1 MAQQKKLENY
11 LEAIEKRMTEFK
23 ESIDTLRSEWEGRIR
38 NLEEKVDNQT
48 ASMSKLEETFSN
60 LIEKQIQQ
68 ALADTS
74 LIDQMQEIEAAISK
88 MGLIADRVTTVSEK
102 IGTVSDKITTVSDKV
117 GTLPDKIA
125 TVSDRIS
132 NVSDRIDTVSDKIS
146 TFPDRISALPGKMR
160 QILDPV
166 AEDMKNGMAS
176 ISGLVEKMF
185 LETLPSLKDDFADLY
200 KSEQEVVISNLKDHI
215 ELVMAAVKNNVE
227 QSEEKLML
235 SLATLNN
242 WMETFL
248 GDKINGLTHLLQD
261 NMNVIATTLLEADKQ
276 QTARDELIKK
286 GFTQIQ
292 SNFLTKND
300 FKNSFEM
307 LISDI
312 QQATSVLPN
321 IVAFEDT
328 VSETV
333 EPLKENLQTAFTQL
347 KEKIEFIEGRTRATI
362 TDKELQ
368 SVKGDLLMQINT
380 ISRDMI
386 GPMEEF
392 YHQVEKALKGSSN
405 TLNQQVGTQM
415 ETLSG
420 NVQTLSRSI
429 LERVNSLQ
437 QSVNQQL
444 EPLTDSRK
452 HLEELF
458 KPTLEALVNI
468 KEGIKSLEGQL
479 KKLN

>member
-1 MAQQKKLENY
+1 MAQEKNLENY
-11 LEAIEKRMTEFK
+11 LEAIEKRIAEFK
-23 ESIDTLRSEWEGRIR
+23 ESLDDLKLEWDGRIK
-38 NLEEKVDNQT
+38 NLEEKVDNQ
-48 ASMSKLEETFSN
+48 LEEILN
-60 LIEKQIQQ
+60 LVNKSTQ
-68 ALADTS
+68 DSS
-74 LIDQMQEIEAAISK
+74 LMDQMQEIEAAISK

-117 GTLPDKIA
+117 GTLPDKIG

-146 TFPDRISALPGKMR
+146 TLPDRISALPSKLQ
-160 QILDPV
+160 QIVDPLAV
-166 AEDMKNGMAS
+166 DMKNGLAN
-176 ISGLVEKMF
+176 ISGLVEKMSI
-185 LETLPSLKDDFADLY
+185 ETLPSLKDDFSDLY
-200 KSEQEVVISNLKDHI
+200 RSEQEVVISNLKDHI
-215 ELVMAAVKNNVE
+215 ELVLATVKNNIE

-300 FKNSFEM
+300 FKNSFNA
-307 LISDI
+307 LIADV

-321 IVAFEDT
+321 IVAFQDT

-333 EPLKENLQTAFTQL
+333 EPLKKNLETAFAQL
-347 KEKIEFIEGRTRATI
+347 KEKIEFIEDRTRATI

-368 SVKGDLLMQINT
+368 AVKGDLLMQINT
-380 ISRDMI
+380 ITKDMLE
-386 GPMEEF
+386 PMEEF
-392 YHQVEKALKGSSN
+392 YHQVEKALTGSSN
-405 TLNQQVGTQM
+405 TLNHQVGAQM
-415 ETLSG
+415 EALSG

-429 LERVNSLQ
+429 LERVNSMH

-444 EPLTDSRK
+444 EPLTDSKR
-452 HLEELF
+452 HMEELF

-468 KEGIKSLEGQL
+468 KEGLKTIEGQL

>member
-1 MAQQKKLENY
+1 MAIETKLENY

-23 ESIDTLRSEWEGRIR
+23 ESLDTLKSEWEGRIK
-38 NLEEKVDNQT
+38 NLEEKVDNQFEW
-48 ASMSKLEETFSN
+48 MSKLDEF
-60 LIEKQIQQ
+60 IEK
-68 ALADTS
+68 L
-74 LIDQMQEIEAAISK
+74 DQLDDIGTTVSK
-88 MGLIADRVTTVSEK
+88 MGLISDRVTTVSEK
-102 IGTVSDKITTVSDKV
+102 IGTLSDKLTTVSDKI

-125 TVSDRIS
+125 TVSDRVS
-132 NVSDRIDTVSDKIS
+132 NVSDRIDTVSDKLS
-146 TFPDRISALPGKMR
+146 TLPDRLSALPGKMK
-160 QILDPV
+160 QFVDPI
-166 AEDMKNGMAS
+166 AEDMKNGMA
-176 ISGLVEKMF
+176 IVNAHLEKM
-185 LETLPSLKDDFADLY
+185 TDVILPSLKDDFVDLY
-200 KSEQEVVISNLKDHI
+200 KSEQEVATSNLKDHI
-215 ELVMAAVKNNVE
+215 ELAMTAIRGSIE

-276 QTARDELIKK
+276 QTTRDEVIKK
-286 GFTQIQ
+286 GFAQIQ

-300 FKNSFEM
+300 FKTSFEM
-307 LISDI
+307 LISDV

-333 EPLKENLQTAFTQL
+333 EPLKENLQTAFSQL
-347 KEKIEFIEGRTRATI
+347 KEKIEFIEGRTRIAI

-386 GPMEEF
+386 EPMEEF

-405 TLNQQVGTQM
+405 SLNQQVGQQL

-429 LERVNSLQ
+429 LEGMNNLH

-444 EPLTDSRK
+444 EPLTDSKK

-468 KEGIKSLEGQL
+468 KEGIKNIEGTL
-479 KKLN
+479 KKSK